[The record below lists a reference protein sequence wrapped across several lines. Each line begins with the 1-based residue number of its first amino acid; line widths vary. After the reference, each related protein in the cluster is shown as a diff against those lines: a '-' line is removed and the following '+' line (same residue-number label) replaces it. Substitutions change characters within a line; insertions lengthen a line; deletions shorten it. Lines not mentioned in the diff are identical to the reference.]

1 MYPDDEIVM
10 ISALQHFVFCQRQC
24 ALIHLEQVWTEN
36 VLTAEGRLLH
46 DRVDQPKTENR
57 RDLRTA
63 TAIRLRSSQLGVTGV
78 MDMLEFHRCETMQD
92 DAGRIVAV
100 PLPPASGYWQPFPVE
115 YKRGKPKIHR
125 ADEVQLCAQAI
136 CLEEMLKVHIA
147 AGALFYGQTRRRK
160 DVAFDSELRA
170 LTEAAAQGVHE
181 LMQSGATP
189 PAVYS
194 KACESCSLIDQ
205 CQPKSAGAGKPA
217 QAWLNAQLDSML
229 N

>member
-1 MYPDDEIVM
+1 MYPDDEMVM
-10 ISALQHFVFCQRQC
+10 ISALQHFMFCKRQC

-36 VLTAEGRLLH
+36 ILTAEGRLLH

-78 MDMLEFHRCETMQD
+78 MDMLEFHRRETMQD
-92 DAGRIVAV
+92 EMGRIIAV

-136 CLEEMLKVHIA
+136 CLEEMLSTAISR
-147 AGALFYGQTRRRK
+147 GYMYYGEIRHRVGVEITPDLRK
-160 DVAFDSELRA
+160 LVEQMSIEMHAYFQR
-170 LTEAAAQGVHE
+170 GY
-181 LMQSGATP
+181 TP
-189 PAVYS
+189 RVKPS
-194 KACESCSLIDQ
+194 KACRSCSLAEKCLPVLLEKIIPASQYIRDHLDQ
-205 CQPKSAGAGKPA
+205 KDP
-217 QAWLNAQLDSML
+217 
-229 N
+229 

>member
-1 MYPDDEIVM
+1 MYPDDEMVM
-10 ISALQHFVFCQRQC
+10 ISALQHFAFCKRQC

-36 VLTAEGRLLH
+36 ALTAEGRLLH

-63 TAIRLRSSQLGVTGV
+63 TAIRLRSSRLGVTGV
-78 MDMLEFHRCETMQD
+78 MDMLEFHRRETTQD
-92 DAGRIVAV
+92 EAGRVVAV
-100 PLPPASGYWQPFPVE
+100 PLPPAGGYWQPFPVE
-115 YKRGKPKIHR
+115 YKRGKPKSHR
-125 ADEVQLCAQAI
+125 ADEVQLCAQVI
-136 CLEEMLKVHIA
+136 CLEEMLKVNIP
-147 AGALFYGQTRRRK
+147 AGALFYGQTRRRQ

-170 LTEAAAQGVHE
+170 LTEAAAQGVHA
-181 LMQSGATP
+181 LIQSGVTP

-194 KACESCSLIDQ
+194 KACEKCSLIDQ